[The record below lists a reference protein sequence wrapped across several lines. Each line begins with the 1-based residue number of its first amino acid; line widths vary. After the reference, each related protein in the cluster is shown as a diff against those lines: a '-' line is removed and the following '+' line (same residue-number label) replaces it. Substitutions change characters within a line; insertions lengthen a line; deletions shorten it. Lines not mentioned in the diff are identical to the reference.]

1 MFEEP
6 RVEKPEKKQ
15 KKQNQSVVVDN
26 EGGSGEAYDDDKG
39 MSKLLKFN
47 SIIKRNPSQVIR

>member
-6 RVEKPEKKQ
+6 EEKKKKPMYIEVEK
-15 KKQNQSVVVDN
+15 VM
-26 EGGSGEAYDDDKG
+26 EGEGMEVYDRDKG

-47 SIIKRNPSQVIR
+47 SVIKRNPSQILR